1 MLVTEYFKLL
11 TPSECRKLH
20 FRTLKFQNFL
30 GEAPSRTVPG
40 MKPCSLARCGA
51 HVSPPEIIISPP
63 VRELNEGSQCDVFT
77 IQRDSRLKLTQM
89 MLQIGHKKVTNL
101 ISAWEYTSWNT
112 FLDLD
117 LNSTCTWTVLAI
129 SVFCGT
135 WTWIVLAISFAAVL
149 VLVLVLAIKI
159 FAVLVLV
166 LAIKFVAIL
175 GLVLVLAIKFVAI
188 LVLVLVL
195 AIKFPRDWI
204 LVLVLAIAYL
214 YPTLIETLIC
224 SIIWHHFL
232 FWYLSNN
239 WQLCQIDF

>member
-30 GEAPSRTVPG
+30 GEAPSRTFPG
-40 MKPCSLARCGA
+40 TKPCSLARCGA

-63 VRELNEGSQCDVFT
+63 VRELKGSQCDVFT
-77 IQRDSRLKLTQM
+77 IQRDSRLKLTRM

-149 VLVLVLAIKI
+149 VLVLAIKI
-159 FAVLVLV
+159 FAVLVLVLV

-175 GLVLVLAIKFVAI
+175 G
-188 LVLVLVL
+188 LVLVL

-214 YPTLIETLIC
+214 YPTLADFLTAPLIT
-224 SIIWHHFL
+224 W
-232 FWYLSNN
+232 
-239 WQLCQIDF
+239 

>member
-51 HVSPPEIIISPP
+51 HVSPTEIIISPP

-101 ISAWEYTSWNT
+101 ISA
-112 FLDLD
+112 
-117 LNSTCTWTVLAI
+117 
-129 SVFCGT
+129 
-135 WTWIVLAISFAAVL
+135 
-149 VLVLVLAIKI
+149 
-159 FAVLVLV
+159 
-166 LAIKFVAIL
+166 
-175 GLVLVLAIKFVAI
+175 
-188 LVLVLVL
+188 
-195 AIKFPRDWI
+195 
-204 LVLVLAIAYL
+204 
-214 YPTLIETLIC
+214 
-224 SIIWHHFL
+224 
-232 FWYLSNN
+232 
-239 WQLCQIDF
+239 